1 MPTVADLEFGNY
13 LLVTTFRKD
22 GRAVPTPVWAVR
34 DGADIYVWTVADS
47 GKVKRLRRSSKVTI
61 SDCDVRGKVTGPTI
75 PARARLLGPEETAAV
90 RHLLIKKYGIL
101 GRITLWGSRVRRG
114 LNGTVGVRVTDPA
127 AHRTP

>member
-47 GKVKRLRRSSKVTI
+47 GKVKRLRRSSRVTI
-61 SDCDVRGKVTGPTI
+61 SDCDLRGKVTGPTI
-75 PARARLLGPEETAAV
+75 PARARLLGAEETEAV
-90 RHLLIKKYGIL
+90 RHLLAKKYGIL
-101 GRITLWGSRVRRG
+101 GRITMWGSRLRRG
-114 LNGTVGVRVTDPA
+114 ANGTVGVRITEPPA
-127 AHRTP
+127 PQS